1 MGCYLMKVTDII
13 KGSKPSLSF
22 EVFPPKTTENF
33 NSVMSAASE
42 IASLSPS
49 YISVTYGAG
58 GTTASYT
65 AEIAEKINCLGVT
78 PVAHL
83 TCVNATRESI
93 TQKLTDLRSRGIEN
107 ILALRGDLPEGI
119 TPNALTYKYA
129 SDLVSEIKAFGS
141 FCIGG
146 ACYPECHPESE
157 NSSADIEGLKRKV
170 ENGCEYLTT
179 QMFFDNNILYNFMYR
194 LLRAGVDVPVVAGI
208 MPVTSASQIKRI
220 CSISKNALPQRFL
233 RIVDRYGDNPSAMRQ
248 AGIAFATEQ
257 IIDLYANGVNAVHVY
272 SMNKPD
278 IASAIQKNVS
288 EIIK

>member
-1 MGCYLMKVTDII
+1 MKVTDII
-13 KGSKPSLSF
+13 KAKKPSLSF

-33 NSVMSAASE
+33 DSVMASATE
-42 IASLSPS
+42 IASLAPS
-49 YISVTYGAG
+49 YMSVTYGAL

-65 AEIAEKINCLGVT
+65 AEIAEKINALGVT

-83 TCVNATRESI
+83 TCVNATAESI
-93 TQKLTDLRSRGIEN
+93 TEKLTDLKTRGIEN
-107 ILALRGDLPEGI
+107 ILALRGDP
-119 TPNALTYKYA
+119 PNGMTREHLTYKYA
-129 SDLVSEIKAFGS
+129 SDLTEAIKNFGS

-157 NSSADIEGLKRKV
+157 SSVSDIEGLKRKV
-170 ENGCEYLTT
+170 ESGCEYLTT

-220 CSISKNALPQRFL
+220 CSISKSALPQRFL
-233 RIVDRYGDNPSAMRQ
+233 RIVDRYGDNPDAMRQ
-248 AGIAFATEQ
+248 AGIAYATEQ

-278 IASAIQKNVS
+278 IARAIQNNVS